1 MDYNFEVDQPPWL
14 LNEINL
20 GEQFETVESRMSLV
34 IELSELNV
42 DQRTGGPFA
51 AAVFETETGRLIS
64 VGVNQ
69 VLASGVSS
77 AHAEVCALS
86 LAQKIRY
93 F

>member
-1 MDYNFEVDQPPWL
+1 MDYNFKVDQPSWL

-34 IELSELNV
+34 IKLSELNV

-51 AAVFETETGRLIS
+51 AAVFESRK
-64 VGVNQ
+64 
-69 VLASGVSS
+69 
-77 AHAEVCALS
+77 
-86 LAQKIRY
+86 KID